1 MSSTVASPPG
11 PTGWEANAAD
21 ALGVSFSQ
29 FRFTVA
35 FFLSVVVGALFR
47 VLPSPRSESVF
58 RIACWAVFLSACN
71 CCRHV
76 QHHSQL
82 ACAHAGRHIYAAITG
97 FLLIYYPFG
106 GGVLNALVPAALSYV
121 AMLRFREHAATLT
134 WLTSFGYLLWW

>member
-1 MSSTVASPPG
+1 MCNT
-11 PTGWEANAAD
+11 
-21 ALGVSFSQ
+21 
-29 FRFTVA
+29 
-35 FFLSVVVGALFR
+35 
-47 VLPSPRSESVF
+47 
-58 RIACWAVFLSACN
+58 IAC
-71 CCRHV
+71 
-76 QHHSQL
+76 QPQL